1 LYGDE
6 ENIMNDDQVQG
17 RVEEAKGKVKKFAGK
32 ASGNRELEKE
42 GKLQKAHGKAQA
54 KFGDVMDE
62 ISKA

>member
-1 LYGDE
+1 
-6 ENIMNDDQVQG
+6 MNEDQVQG

-54 KFGDVMDE
+54 KFGDVMDD